1 MKRMAVVAIVGKP
14 NSGKSTLFN
23 RIVRRRRAIT
33 HATRGVTRDTVEER
47 VVWTGV
53 EFILVDTGG
62 FSLGKRDH
70 LDDEVRARVQRAAAE
85 AAVIIFVGDVD
96 TGPTDEDDA
105 LLRDLRSERG
115 KMILAVN
122 KVESDADRWN
132 VHEFHRLGF
141 KDLHEVSALHG
152 REIGELLSDVVARLP
167 RRPASRETE
176 PLAIA
181 IVGRPNVGKSSL
193 VNALVGEDRNIV
205 AEKPGTTRDSINI
218 LVRRHGKEFILI
230 DTAGV
235 KRRARTEKGLAAI
248 SSFKSL
254 ASARS
259 ADIVVFMLDASCPIS
274 RQDARVASEGHR
286 ARRGMIIVL
295 NKWDLVEKDSLTADR
310 FIAMVRDAMPFL
322 SYPPILTISALTGL
336 RVEKILPLA
345 VRIQEEREKR
355 VATSALNKCIETI
368 VEHNPPS
375 YFAGGTGK
383 IYYATQTG
391 TKPPTFTL
399 FVNKASYFPR
409 SYTRYINNQLR
420 KMFTFE
426 GTAITISLKS
436 KERRG
441 CTSF

>member
-1 MKRMAVVAIVGKP
+1 MKRMALVAIVGKP

-23 RIVRRRRAIT
+23 RIIKRRKAIA
-33 HATRGVTRDTVEER
+33 HATRGVTRDAVEEK
-47 VVWTGV
+47 VVWSGV

-70 LDDEVRARVQRAAAE
+70 LDDEVRERVQRAAAE
-85 AAVIIFVGDVD
+85 AAVIIFVADVD

-105 LLRDLRSERG
+105 LLRDLRRERG
-115 KMILAVN
+115 KMVLAVN
-122 KVESDADRWN
+122 KVENDADRWS

-141 KDLHEVSALHG
+141 KDVHEVSALHG
-152 REIGELLSDVVARLP
+152 RGIGELLDDVVARLP
-167 RRPASRETE
+167 RKPASREAE

-205 AEKPGTTRDSINI
+205 AEKPGTTRDSIHI
-218 LVRRHGKEFILI
+218 LVRRHGREFMLV

-235 KRRARTEKGLAAI
+235 KRRSRTEKGLAAI
-248 SSFKSL
+248 TSFKSL

-259 ADIVVFMLDASCPIS
+259 ADIVLFMLDASCPIS

-286 ARRGMIIVL
+286 ARKGMIIL
-295 NKWDLVEKDSLTADR
+295 INKWDLVEKDSTTADR
-310 FIAMVRDAMPFL
+310 HIAMVREAMPFL
-322 SYPPILTISALTGL
+322 SYAPIITVSALTGL
-336 RVEKILPLA
+336 RVEKILPFT

-355 VATSALNKCIETI
+355 IATSELNRCIESILET
-368 VEHNPPS
+368 NPPS
-375 YFAGGTGK
+375 YYSGGSGK

-409 SYTRYINNQLR
+409 SYTRYINNQMR
-420 KMFTFE
+420 KRFTFE

-436 KERRG
+436 KER
-441 CTSF
+441 